1 MFRNLRLAYKLIL
14 GFAVV
19 LLVCLTVTVVAVFYM
34 DRIADD
40 TETMY
45 NHPYTSIDNAQTSL
59 VRVIL
64 MSREMKDM
72 ILAADASER
81 QAHLDKINQ
90 FHESTLAGLNSL
102 YQSFM
107 GDPALIDAAIKAF
120 RDWEPIRNEVIRY
133 LNMGQAEL
141 AAEVTRTR
149 GTPQVELVET
159 AIRQVIED
167 ARQRAANFNAQARQ
181 SASEAT
187 TTVVLLLM
195 VAVAVAVL
203 ATYVIT
209 RSLTRPTVKLLALAN
224 EISRGNLAAEDVDY
238 QSKDEIGQL
247 TEAMNRMKEDLREM
261 VRTVQSSVSNVRT
274 SAEQLSAGAEETSAS
289 VEELAGT
296 GNEFAG
302 AVDRLSQST
311 QEMANLANKTNDLA
325 VKGSQDI
332 ERTVQSMNEI
342 NEVVSGLANEIRGL
356 GRYSEEIGKIVS
368 LITGIADQTNL
379 LALNA
384 AIEAARAGDQGRGF
398 AVVADEVR
406 KLAEQSAR
414 AAGEITQLIQRI
426 RDAVNASVEQAG
438 LGTHK
443 VKEGMQVVSHTG
455 SMFAEI
461 AEIIGTLSRGIADIA
476 ATSQQLSAGAE
487 EMGATTEE
495 QSALT
500 QETAA
505 AANVAREAEIVDEQM
520 RRFRL

>member
-1 MFRNLRLAYKLIL
+1 
-14 GFAVV
+14 
-19 LLVCLTVTVVAVFYM
+19 
-34 DRIADD
+34 
-40 TETMY
+40 
-45 NHPYTSIDNAQTSL
+45 
-59 VRVIL
+59 
-64 MSREMKDM
+64 
-72 ILAADASER
+72 
-81 QAHLDKINQ
+81 
-90 FHESTLAGLNSL
+90 
-102 YQSFM
+102 
-107 GDPALIDAAIKAF
+107 
-120 RDWEPIRNEVIRY
+120 
-133 LNMGQAEL
+133 
-141 AAEVTRTR
+141 
-149 GTPQVELVET
+149 
-159 AIRQVIED
+159 
-167 ARQRAANFNAQARQ
+167 
-181 SASEAT
+181 
-187 TTVVLLLM
+187 
-195 VAVAVAVL
+195 
-203 ATYVIT
+203 
-209 RSLTRPTVKLLALAN
+209 
-224 EISRGNLAAEDVDY
+224 
-238 QSKDEIGQL
+238 
-247 TEAMNRMKEDLREM
+247 
-261 VRTVQSSVSNVRT
+261 
-274 SAEQLSAGAEETSAS
+274 
-289 VEELAGT
+289 
-296 GNEFAG
+296 
-302 AVDRLSQST
+302 
-311 QEMANLANKTNDLA
+311 MANLANKTNDLA

-505 AANVAREAEIVDEQM
+505 AAANVAREAEIVDEQM